1 MNVQKKKLLE
11 TMRTMTPHDIVG
23 WLEKKSVTERAQ
35 IINLMTKD
43 DLAEVFRLMSPEARE
58 ELLAALS
65 DPDVAAL
72 IRSQES
78 DDLVDVLQEMPANLV
93 TKLLRHVPNERRKTI
108 NKLLNYPEESV
119 GSLMSVDFVTA
130 RETSTK
136 SEIIERIQH
145 STGGPEHLNEIYIMD
160 DERHLIGRVH
170 ISELV
175 KSNNESI
182 KELIDYSVIA
192 VHTHDDQEI
201 ASDLFLKYQ
210 LLALPVVDSE
220 NRLVGI
226 LTADD
231 IFEVISDEIHEDYLL
246 LSGVSKT
253 ETDEAKKEYLNRSI
267 WSLSRDRIIWLLAL
281 MITATLTAYVI
292 QRYEAVL
299 ATHVVLAAYIPMLMD
314 SGGNSGTQAST
325 LITRALSI
333 GELTASDLGAVVR
346 REASI
351 GLVTGTILGVVNMA
365 RTLLMDDITIQVAFT
380 VSLTL
385 VFVIILA
392 KVVGGILPL
401 FAEKVNQDPAVMAGP
416 MITTIVDTLALILY
430 FQIATFLLGI

>member
-1 MNVQKKKLLE
+1 MHTQKILE
-11 TMRTMTPHDIVG
+11 TLKTMTPFDIVG
-23 WLEKKSVTERAQ
+23 WLEEKSVTERAQ

-43 DLAEVFRLMSPEARE
+43 DLAEVFRLMTPEARE
-58 ELLAALS
+58 ELLAALT

-72 IRSQES
+72 VRSQES

-93 TKLLRHVPNERRKTI
+93 TKLLRYVPNERRETI
-108 NKLLNYPEESV
+108 NKLLHYPEESV

-130 RETSTK
+130 KESNTK
-136 SEIIERIQH
+136 SQIIERIQL

-160 DERHLIGRVH
+160 NERHLIGRVH

-175 KSNNESI
+175 KSNEEAI
-182 KELIDYSVIA
+182 EDLIHYSVLA
-192 VHTHDDQEI
+192 VQTHDDQEI

-210 LLALPVVDSE
+210 LLSLPVVDSE

-267 WSLSRDRIIWLLAL
+267 WSLSRDRIGWLLIL
-281 MITATLTAYVI
+281 MVTATLTAYVI

-325 LITRALSI
+325 LITRALSL
-333 GELTASDLGAVVR
+333 GELTARDLGAVVR

-385 VFVIILA
+385 VFVITLA
-392 KVVGGILPL
+392 KVVGGILPV
-401 FAEKVNQDPAVMAGP
+401 FAEKMNQDPAVMAGP

>member
-1 MNVQKKKLLE
+1 MHTKKTLE
-11 TMRTMTPHDIVG
+11 KMKTMTPLDIAV
-23 WLEKKSVTERAQ
+23 WLEEISATERAQ

-43 DLAEVFRLMSPEARE
+43 ELAEVFRLMSPESRQ
-58 ELLAALS
+58 ELLEALS
-65 DPDVAAL
+65 DPDVAEL
-72 IRSQES
+72 VRLQES

-93 TKLLRHVPNERRKTI
+93 IKLLDYVPNMRRETI

-130 RETSTK
+130 KDTSTK
-136 SEIIERIQH
+136 VQIIEKVQH
-145 STGGPEHLNEIYIMD
+145 SSGGPEHLNEIYIMD
-160 DERHLIGRVH
+160 NERHLIGRVH
-170 ISELV
+170 LSELV
-175 KSNNESI
+175 KSSKDTIED
-182 KELIDYSVIA
+182 LIHYSVLA
-192 VHTHDDQEI
+192 VQTNDDQEI

-210 LLALPVVDSE
+210 LLSLPVVDSE

-231 IFEVISDEIHEDYLL
+231 IFEVISDEIHEDYML
-246 LSGVSKT
+246 LSGVTKT
-253 ETDEAKKEYLNRSI
+253 DDPQKEYLNRSI
-267 WSLSRDRIIWLLAL
+267 WSLSRERISWLLVL

-314 SGGNSGTQAST
+314 SGGNSGTQSST

-333 GELTASDLGAVVR
+333 GELEASDLGAVIR

-351 GLVTGTILGVVNMA
+351 GLVTGIILGVVNMA
-365 RTLLMDDITIQVAFT
+365 RTLIMDDITLQVAFT

-416 MITTIVDTLALILY
+416 LITTIVDTLALILY
-430 FQIATFLLGI
+430 FQIATVLLGI